1 MTEHSLLIDAIVY
14 LTAAVICVPLASR
27 SKLGSVLGY
36 LAAGCIIGPFG
47 LKLVADPQATLH
59 FAEMGVVLML
69 FVIGL
74 ELDPSHLWKMRRS
87 VFGGGALQLFACA
100 LPLGLGVL
108 ALGVPWQGAL
118 VSGFALA
125 LSSTAVAMQTM
136 AEKSLTSSA
145 MGKTSFAI
153 LLFQDIAAI
162 PLLALVPIL
171 AERASGEGATG
182 SGWLGLAKVLSAV
195 AAVFVIGRFLT
206 RPVLRVLAN
215 TGLREVFTGFAL
227 LLVLGIAAIMNSVGV
242 SMALGAFLAGV
253 LLAGSEYR
261 HALESDI
268 EPFKGLLMGLFF
280 IAVGMSVDFALLANR
295 PLFVLGLVVGFQLL
309 KLVTLRLVAGRLG
322 VANKQRWLFG
332 ALLAQGGEFGFV
344 VFGVARSARLL
355 PGDWDALL
363 TLAVALSMALTPV
376 LMILHDKLLT
386 RHQQGAKE
394 ADEIIDEDTP
404 VIIAGFG
411 RFGQIVGR
419 LLFASGVRATVL
431 DHDPDTIELLK
442 RFNFRIYYGDATRLD
457 LLHAAGASHAKL
469 LVVAI
474 DDQESSVKLVEH
486 VREHFPKLAIVARA
500 RNVGH
505 WQKLR
510 SLGVEFVERETF
522 EAAVGV
528 GRQALELLGVR
539 PYEAKERADVFRRHN
554 VRAMEAI
561 LPHWQDV
568 EARTKMAISARDQL
582 ERQMENDRRTAE
594 HHGVRGWHT
603 DPPQADAEVEAEAEA
618 EAEVE
623 AEAASEGRRG

>member
-1 MTEHSLLIDAIVY
+1 MSHSILVDAIVY
-14 LTAAVICVPLASR
+14 LAAAVVCVPLASR

-47 LKLVADPQATLH
+47 LRLVEDPEATLE
-59 FAEMGVVLML
+59 FAEIGVVLML

-74 ELDPSHLWKMRRS
+74 ELDPTHLWKMRRS
-87 VFGGGALQLFACA
+87 VFGGGGLQLLACA
-100 LPLGLGVL
+100 LPLGLGL
-108 ALGVPWQGAL
+108 FALGLPWQGAL
-118 VSGFALA
+118 VAGLALG

-136 AEKSLTSSA
+136 TEQGLLSSPV
-145 MGKTSFAI
+145 GKTAFAV

-162 PLLALVPIL
+162 PLLALVPLL
-171 AERASGEGATG
+171 AEQSPGAAASG
-182 SGWLGLAKVLSAV
+182 SGWLGAVKVLGAV
-195 AAVFVIGRFLT
+195 AAVFIIGRFLT
-206 RPVLRVLAN
+206 RPILRILAD

-227 LLVLGIAAIMNSVGV
+227 LLVLGIAQIMASVGI

-280 IAVGMSVDFALLANR
+280 IAVGMSVDFALLTQR
-295 PLFVLGLVVGFQLL
+295 PLFVLGLVLGFQLL
-309 KLVTLRLVAGRLG
+309 KVLALRLVAGPLG
-322 VANKQRWLFG
+322 VTTKQRWLIG
-332 ALLAQGGEFGFV
+332 ALLAQGGEFAFV

-355 PGDWDALL
+355 PGAWDALL
-363 TLAVALSMALTPV
+363 TLAVALSMALTPL
-376 LMILHDKLLT
+376 LMILHDKLVLA
-386 RHQQGAKE
+386 RQQGQERE
-394 ADEIIDEDTP
+394 ADEIVDEGTP

-419 LLFASGVRATVL
+419 LLFASGVKATVL

-442 RFNFRIYYGDATRLD
+442 RFKFRIYYGDATRLD
-457 LLHAAGASHAKL
+457 LLHAAGASHARL

-474 DDQESSVKLVEH
+474 DDPESSLKLVET
-486 VREHFPKLAIVARA
+486 VRENFPGLTIVARA

-510 SLGVEFVERETF
+510 SLGVEIVERETF
-522 EAAVGV
+522 EAAVTI
-528 GRQALELLGVR
+528 GRHALEVLGVR

-582 ERQMENDRRTAE
+582 ERQMDNDRRTAQR
-594 HHGVRGWHT
+594 HGLGGWHT
-603 DPPQADAEVEAEAEA
+603 DPPPPNAEVEAEAQEESEEA
-618 EAEVE
+618 I
-623 AEAASEGRRG
+623 EGNEP

>member
-1 MTEHSLLIDAIVY
+1 MSHHSILSGAIVY
-14 LTAAVICVPLASR
+14 LAAAVICVPLASR

-47 LKLVADPQATLH
+47 LRLVEDPEATLE
-59 FAEMGVVLML
+59 FAEIGVVLML

-74 ELDPSHLWKMRRS
+74 ELDPSHLWKLRRS
-87 VFGGGALQLFACA
+87 VFGGGALQLLACA
-100 LPLGLGVL
+100 LPLGLGL
-108 ALGVPWQGAL
+108 WALGLPWQGAL
-118 VSGFALA
+118 VAGLALG

-136 AEKSLTSSA
+136 AEQSLTSSPV
-145 MGKTSFAI
+145 GKTAFAI

-162 PLLALVPIL
+162 PLLALVPLL
-171 AERASGEGATG
+171 AEQAPGEASSG
-182 SGWLGLAKVLSAV
+182 SGWFGAVKVLSAV

-206 RPVLRVLAN
+206 RPILRILAQ

-227 LLVLGIAAIMNSVGV
+227 LLVLGIAQIMASVGI

-280 IAVGMSVDFALLANR
+280 IAVGMSVDFGLLTHR
-295 PLFVLGLVVGFQLL
+295 PLFVLGLVLGFQLL
-309 KLVTLRLVAGRLG
+309 KVLALRVVAGPLG
-322 VANKQRWLFG
+322 VSTKQRWLIS
-332 ALLAQGGEFGFV
+332 ALLAQGGEFAFV

-376 LMILHDKLLT
+376 LMILHDKLVLS
-386 RHQQGAKE
+386 RQQGE
-394 ADEIIDEDTP
+394 REEDAIEDLNTP

-419 LLFASGVRATVL
+419 FLFASGIQATVL
-431 DHDPDTIELLK
+431 DHDPDTIDLLK
-442 RFNFRIYYGDATRLD
+442 RFNFRIYYGDATRID

-474 DDQESSVKLVEH
+474 DDQESSVKLVEN

-510 SLGVEFVERETF
+510 SLGVEIVERETF
-522 EAAVGV
+522 EAAVMI
-528 GRQALELLGVR
+528 GRHALEALGVR
-539 PYEAKERADVFRRHN
+539 PYEAKQRADVFRRHN

-561 LPHWQDV
+561 LPHWQDL
-568 EARTKMAISARDQL
+568 EARTKMAISSRDQL
-582 ERQMENDRRTAE
+582 ERQMENDRHTAE
-594 HHGVRGWHT
+594 RHGVRGWHT
-603 DPPQADAEVEAEAEA
+603 DPPPPDTEAQVEAETEAKEDAEG
-618 EAEVE
+618 EA
-623 AEAASEGRRG
+623 SDSP